1 MKVKP
6 KRKKIPVSTAI
17 DPEALAIWEN
27 MAEAF
32 GVSKVKVLEEM
43 FLQYGR
49 RALKRKEK
57 SK

>member
-1 MKVKP
+1 MKLQT
-6 KRKKIPVSTAI
+6 KRKKVPVSTAI
-17 DPEALAIWEN
+17 DPEALAVWED

-57 SK
+57 SA